1 MSKAEELFHTIASE
15 LPNVTEGKMFGALCT
30 KTPNG
35 KASTMFWKEY
45 MIFKL
50 PPDDEKEAMKLSGAK
65 LFDPSGMNRP
75 MKGWVQLSEKHSS
88 KWKSLALKATEYV
101 STLKK

>member
-1 MSKAEELFHTIASE
+1 MTKAEELFHKIAAE
-15 LPNVTEGKMFGALCT
+15 LPEVTEGKMFGALCT

-50 PPDDEKEAMKLSGAK
+50 DEKDLAEAMKLSGAK
-65 LFDPSGMNRP
+65 QFDPSGMDRP
-75 MKGWVQLSEKHSS
+75 MKGWVQLSDKHSS
-88 KWKSLALKATEYV
+88 KWKSLAIKATDYV
-101 STLKK
+101 KKLKK

>member
-1 MSKAEELFHTIASE
+1 MTKAEELFHKIAAE
-15 LPNVTEGKMFGALCT
+15 LPDVTEGKMFGALCT

-50 PPDDEKEAMKLSGAK
+50 KPEDEKEAMKLSGAK
-65 LFDPSGMNRP
+65 TFDPSGMNRP
-75 MKGWVQLSEKHSS
+75 MKGWVQLSDKHSA
-88 KWKSLALKATEYV
+88 KWKALAVKATEYV
-101 STLKK
+101 RELKK

>member
-1 MSKAEELFHTIASE
+1 MTKAEELFHRIASE
-15 LPNVTEGKMFGALCT
+15 LPNVSEGKMFGALCT
-30 KTPNG
+30 KTENG

-50 PPDDEKEAMKLSGAK
+50 DVDDEKEAVKLSGAK

-75 MKGWVQLSEKHSS
+75 MKGWVQLSDKHSA
-88 KWKSLALKATEYV
+88 KWKSYAEKATVFV
-101 STLKK
+101 SKLKK

>member
-1 MSKAEELFHTIASE
+1 MTKAEELFHTIAAS
-15 LPNVTEGKMFGALCT
+15 LPDVTEGKMFGALCT

-50 PPDDEKEAMKLSGAK
+50 KPEDEKEAMKLSGAK
-65 LFDPSGMNRP
+65 IFDPSGMNRP
-75 MKGWVQLSEKHSS
+75 MKGWVQLSDKHSA
-88 KWKSLALKATEYV
+88 KWKSLAVKATDYV
-101 STLKK
+101 RELKK

>member
-1 MSKAEELFHTIASE
+1 MTKAEELFHSIAAG
-15 LPNVTEGKMFGALCT
+15 LPDVTEGKMFGALCT

-50 PPDDEKEAMKLSGAK
+50 LPEDEKEAMKLEGARI
-65 LFDPSGMNRP
+65 FDPAGKGRP
-75 MKGWVQLSEKHSS
+75 MKGWVQLSYKHAA
-88 KWKSLALKATEYV
+88 KWKALAVKATDYV
-101 STLKK
+101 KELKK

>member
-15 LPNVTEGKMFGALCT
+15 LPDVTEGKMFGALCT

-50 PPDDEKEAMKLSGAK
+50 SPEDEKEAMKLSDAK
-65 LFDPSGMNRP
+65 LFDPSGMKRP
-75 MKGWVQLSEKHSS
+75 MKGWVQLSYKHAS
-88 KWKSLALKATEYV
+88 KWKALAVKATDYV
-101 STLKK
+101 RQLKK

>member
-1 MSKAEELFHTIASE
+1 MTKAEELFHQIAAD
-15 LPNVTEGKMFGALCT
+15 LPDVTEGKMFGALCT

-50 PPDDEKEAMKLSGAK
+50 NDEDQKEAMKLSGAK
-65 LFDPSGMNRP
+65 VFDPSGKGRA
-75 MKGWVQLSEKHSS
+75 MKGWIQLSDKHSA
-88 KWKSLALKATEYV
+88 KWKALAVKATDYV
-101 STLKK
+101 RELKK

>member
-1 MSKAEELFHTIASE
+1 MTKAEELFHKIASE
-15 LPNVTEGKMFGALCT
+15 LPEVTEGKMFGALCT

-50 PPDDEKEAMKLSGAK
+50 NEDDQKEAMKLSGAK
-65 LFDPSGMNRP
+65 LFDPSGKERP
-75 MKGWVQLSEKHSS
+75 MKGWVQLSDKHSA
-88 KWKSLALKATEYV
+88 KWKSLAVKATEYV
-101 STLKK
+101 RELKK

>member
-15 LPNVTEGKMFGALCT
+15 LQGVTEGKMFDALCT

-50 PPDDEKEAMKLSGAK
+50 PQDDEKEAMKLAGAK
-65 LFDPSGMNRP
+65 LFDPSGMNRS
-75 MKGWVQLSEKHSS
+75 MKGWVQLSDKHSS
-88 KWKSLALKATEYV
+88 NGSHWL
-101 STLKK
+101 

>member
-1 MSKAEELFHTIASE
+1 MTKAEELFHEIAAA
-15 LPNVTEGKMFGALCT
+15 LPEVKEGKMFGALCT

-50 PPDDEKEAMKLSGAK
+50 PPDDEKSAMKLKGAK
-65 LFDPSGMNRP
+65 VFEPAEGRP
-75 MKGWVQLSEKHSS
+75 MKGWTQLPFEHS
-88 KWKSLALKATEYV
+88 KQWKALAFKATEFV
-101 STLKK
+101 AALKK

>member
-1 MSKAEELFHTIASE
+1 MSA
-15 LPNVTEGKMFGALCT
+15 EGKMFGALCT

-50 PPDDEKEAMKLSGAK
+50 DTEDEKSAMKLSGAK
-65 LFDPSGMNRP
+65 LFDPSGMGRP
-75 MKGWVQLSEKHSS
+75 MKGGVQLSDKHSA
-88 KWKSLALKATEYV
+88 KWKSLALKATEYIRE
-101 STLKK
+101 LKK